1 MKSSLGISVVA
12 HVTVLAAMILLFNAV
27 PRMNLP
33 ERVYSVKILQPLAGA
48 RGKSEAQV
56 VETPKEAPKSE
67 APKKEPPKKEPPKKE
82 EKIPVPKKPE
92 TKKESEK
99 PKEAPP
105 KPEEKPIDVGV
116 SGEQGTGIA
125 VDAPVFPFSYYL
137 AAIERKVSANW
148 FSAVSEG
155 SSSMTCVV
163 YFRLR
168 RDGSV
173 EDARIEASSGNAY
186 FDRAALRAVK
196 SSSPFPP
203 LPRAFPEQYLGIHFT
218 FVQKE

>member
-12 HVTVLAAMILLFNAV
+12 HVSVFTAALFLFNAV

-33 ERVYSVKILQPLAGA
+33 ERVYSVKILQPLLRAPA
-48 RGKSEAQV
+48 AAEKPAP
-56 VETPKEAPKSE
+56 ET
-67 APKKEPPKKEPPKKE
+67 PKKEPPKKE

-92 TKKESEK
+92 TPKEGKESKEEPAK
-99 PKEAPP
+99 PQ
-105 KPEEKPIDVGV
+105 EKPIDVGV
-116 SGEQGTGIA
+116 AGEQGTGIA

-148 FSAVSEG
+148 FSAVSG
-155 SSSMTCVV
+155 GTVGMNCVV

-173 EDARIEASSGNAY
+173 EDARIETSSSNAY
-186 FDRAALRAVK
+186 FDRAALKAVR

-203 LPRAFPEQYLGIHFT
+203 LPRAFPDQYLGIHFT

>member
-1 MKSSLGISVVA
+1 MKSSLGISIVA
-12 HVTVLAAMILLFNAV
+12 HAAVLAAAILLFGAV

-33 ERVYSVKILQPLAGA
+33 EKIYSVKILQPLARPSGA
-48 RGKSEAQV
+48 SETKV
-56 VETPKEAPKSE
+56 VETPKEQPKAE
-67 APKKEPPKKEPPKKE
+67 APKKEPPKKE

-92 TKKESEK
+92 TKKEGEK
-99 PKEAPP
+99 AKDPP
-105 KPEEKPIDVGV
+105 PAPEEKPVDVGV
-116 SGEQGTGIA
+116 AAEQGTGIA

-155 SSSMTCVV
+155 ASGITCVV

-173 EDARIEASSGNAY
+173 DDAKLETSSGNAY

-203 LPRAFPEQYLGIHFT
+203 LPRAFPDQYLGIHFT

>member
-1 MKSSLGISVVA
+1 MKSSFGISIVA
-12 HVTVLAAMILLFNAV
+12 HAAVLAAAILLFGAV

-33 ERVYSVKILQPLAGA
+33 EKIYSVKILQPLARPSGA
-48 RGKSEAQV
+48 SETKV
-56 VETPKEAPKSE
+56 VETPKEQPKAE
-67 APKKEPPKKEPPKKE
+67 APKKEPPKKE

-92 TKKESEK
+92 TKKEGEK
-99 PKEAPP
+99 AKDPP
-105 KPEEKPIDVGV
+105 PAPEEKPVDVGV
-116 SGEQGTGIA
+116 AAEQGTGIA

-137 AAIERKVSANW
+137 AAIERKVSSNW

-155 SSSMTCVV
+155 ASGISCVV

-173 EDARIEASSGNAY
+173 DDAKLETSSGNAY

-203 LPRAFPEQYLGIHFT
+203 LPRAFPDQYLGIHFT

>member
-1 MKSSLGISVVA
+1 MKSSLGISIVA
-12 HVTVLAAMILLFNAV
+12 HAAVLAAAILLFGAV

-33 ERVYSVKILQPLAGA
+33 EKVYSVKILQPLARSSGA
-48 RGKSEAQV
+48 SETKV
-56 VETPKEAPKSE
+56 VETPKEQPKAE
-67 APKKEPPKKEPPKKE
+67 APKKVPPKKE

-92 TKKESEK
+92 TKKEGEK
-99 PKEAPP
+99 AKDPP
-105 KPEEKPIDVGV
+105 PAPEEKPIDVGV
-116 SGEQGTGIA
+116 AADQGTGIA

-155 SSSMTCVV
+155 ASGITCVV

-173 EDARIEASSGNAY
+173 DDAKIETSSGNAY

-203 LPRAFPEQYLGIHFT
+203 LPRAFPDQYLGIHFT

>member
-1 MKSSLGISVVA
+1 MAPDEILSRHFDRRARRGSRRRDPAVRRRSAHEPAREGLFGEDPTAPRALVGRLGDEGRRNA
-12 HVTVLAAMILLFNAV
+12 EGAAEG
-27 PRMNLP
+27 RGP
-33 ERVYSVKILQPLAGA
+33 EEGA
-48 RGKSEAQV
+48 AE
-56 VETPKEAPKSE
+56 
-67 APKKEPPKKEPPKKE
+67 KE

-92 TKKESEK
+92 TKKEGEK
-99 PKEAPP
+99 AKDPP
-105 KPEEKPIDVGV
+105 PAPEEKPIDVGV
-116 SGEQGTGIA
+116 AADQGTGIA

-155 SSSMTCVV
+155 ASGITCVV

-173 EDARIEASSGNAY
+173 DDAKIETSSGNAY

-203 LPRAFPEQYLGIHFT
+203 LPRAFPDQYLGIHFT

>member
-1 MKSSLGISVVA
+1 MKSSLGISVAA
-12 HVTVLAAMILLFNAV
+12 HVAILAAMLLVFNAV

-33 ERVYSVKILQPLAGA
+33 ERVYSVKILQPAAGA
-48 RGKSEAQV
+48 RATAEAK
-56 VETPKEAPKSE
+56 VEEAPKAE
-67 APKKEPPKKEPPKKE
+67 APKKEPPKKE

-92 TKKESEK
+92 AKKEAEK
-99 PKEAPP
+99 PKEPP
-105 KPEEKPIDVGV
+105 PRPEEKPIDVGV
-116 SGEQGTGIA
+116 AAEQGTGIA

-155 SSSMTCVV
+155 SSGLTCVV

-173 EDARIEASSGNAY
+173 EDAQIEASSGNAY

-203 LPRAFPEQYLGIHFT
+203 LPRAFPDQYLGIHFT

>member
-12 HVTVLAAMILLFNAV
+12 HAAVLAAAILLFGAV
-27 PRMNLP
+27 PRLNLP
-33 ERVYSVKILQPLAGA
+33 EKVYSVKILQPLARSSGA
-48 RGKSEAQV
+48 SETKV
-56 VETPKEAPKSE
+56 VEAPKEPPKAE
-67 APKKEPPKKEPPKKE
+67 APKKEPPKKE
-82 EKIPVPKKPE
+82 EKIPVPKKQE
-92 TKKESEK
+92 TKKEGETA
-99 PKEAPP
+99 KEPPP

-116 SGEQGTGIA
+116 AGEQGTGIA

-155 SSSMTCVV
+155 ASGMTCIV

-173 EDARIEASSGNAY
+173 DDAKIETSSGNAY
-186 FDRAALRAVK
+186 FDRAALRAVR

-203 LPRAFPEQYLGIHFT
+203 LPRAFPDQYLGIHFT

>member
-1 MKSSLGISVVA
+1 MKSSLGISIVA
-12 HVTVLAAMILLFNAV
+12 HAAVLAAAILLFGAV

-33 ERVYSVKILQPLAGA
+33 EKVYSVKILQPLARSSGA
-48 RGKSEAQV
+48 SETKV
-56 VETPKEAPKSE
+56 VETPKEQPKAE
-67 APKKEPPKKEPPKKE
+67 APKKEPPKKE

-92 TKKESEK
+92 TKKEGEK
-99 PKEAPP
+99 AKDPP
-105 KPEEKPIDVGV
+105 PAPEEKPIDVGV
-116 SGEQGTGIA
+116 AADQGTGIA

-155 SSSMTCVV
+155 ASGITCVV

-173 EDARIEASSGNAY
+173 DDAKIETSSGNAY

-203 LPRAFPEQYLGIHFT
+203 LPRAFPDQYLGIHFT

>member
-1 MKSSLGISVVA
+1 MKSSFGISIVA
-12 HVTVLAAMILLFNAV
+12 HAAVLAAAILLFGAV

-33 ERVYSVKILQPLAGA
+33 EKIYSVKILQPLARPSGA
-48 RGKSEAQV
+48 SETKV
-56 VETPKEAPKSE
+56 VETPKEQPKAE
-67 APKKEPPKKEPPKKE
+67 APKKEPPKKE

-92 TKKESEK
+92 TKKEGEK
-99 PKEAPP
+99 AKDPP
-105 KPEEKPIDVGV
+105 PAPEEKPVDVGV
-116 SGEQGTGIA
+116 AAEQGTGIA

-137 AAIERKVSANW
+137 AAIERKVSSNW

-155 SSSMTCVV
+155 ASGISCVV

-173 EDARIEASSGNAY
+173 DDAKIETSSGNAY

-203 LPRAFPEQYLGIHFT
+203 LPRAFPDQYLGIHFT